1 MSKPVVFVSDLG
13 LRDEFV
19 GVCHAVI
26 ARIAPGSTVIDISHG
41 IAPHDVQT
49 GGLVLAES
57 LRFAPRDAVGLA
69 VIDPGVG
76 TDRLAIAVE
85 TGGGRQLVGPDNG
98 VLSLAWRAD
107 GGARRAV
114 TISSS
119 DVVLQP
125 ISTVFHGRDV
135 FAPAAAHLAA
145 GADLSALGADV
156 PVSDL
161 VEARLTE
168 PDIERGKISGE
179 VLDVDRFGN
188 IRLNVRPS
196 HLAAA
201 ELQDASALHIAT
213 LGEQADAPRIRTYG
227 SVGQG
232 DYGVI
237 VDAWEWLAIIR
248 YEANAAA
255 DLGVRTG
262 DPVWLT
268 AAD

>member
-1 MSKPVVFVSDLG
+1 VSKPVVFVSDLG

-19 GVCHAVI
+19 GVCRAVI
-26 ARIAPGSTVIDISHG
+26 ARISPGSAVIDISHG
-41 IAPHDVQT
+41 IAPHDIRT

-57 LRFAPRDAVGLA
+57 LRFAPTDAVGLA

-76 TDRLAIAVE
+76 TDRLAIAIE
-85 TGGGRQLVGPDNG
+85 TASGRQLVGPDNG

-114 TISSS
+114 SIIAPEI
-119 DVVLQP
+119 VLQP
-125 ISTVFHGRDV
+125 ISSVFHGRDV

-145 GADLSALGADV
+145 GMDLSALGPEV
-156 PVSDL
+156 PPSNL
-161 VEARLTE
+161 VEVRLGE
-168 PDIERGKISGE
+168 PDVERGKIGGE

-188 IRLNVRPS
+188 VRLNVRPA

-201 ELQDASALHIAT
+201 GLADAAAIHIAT
-213 LGEQADAPRIRTYG
+213 LGSEADAPRIKTYG
-227 SVGQG
+227 SVGVGQ
-232 DYGVI
+232 YGVI
-237 VDAWEWLAIIR
+237 VDAWEWIAIIR

-255 DLGVRTG
+255 ELGVQAG
-262 DPVWLT
+262 DVVWLT

>member
-26 ARIAPGSTVIDISHG
+26 AKISPGSTVIDISHG
-41 IAPHDVQT
+41 IAPHDIQA
-49 GGLVLAES
+49 GGLMLAES
-57 LRFAPRDAVGLA
+57 LRFAPADAVGLA

-85 TGGGRQLVGPDNG
+85 THAGRQLVGPDNG
-98 VLSLAWRAD
+98 VLSAAWRAD
-107 GGARRAV
+107 GGVKRAV
-114 TISSS
+114 TIDSP

-125 ISTVFHGRDV
+125 ISSVFHGRDV

-145 GADLSALGADV
+145 GADLSALGPSVTA
-156 PVSDL
+156 SAL
-161 VEARLTE
+161 TQARLAE
-168 PDIERGKISGE
+168 PEVERGKISGE

-188 IRLNVRPS
+188 VRLNIRPA
-196 HLAAA
+196 HVTAAG
-201 ELQDASALHIAT
+201 LQQASALHIAT

>member
-1 MSKPVVFVSDLG
+1 VSKPVVFVSDLG

-26 ARIAPGSTVIDISHG
+26 ARISPGSAVIDISHG
-41 IAPHDVQT
+41 IAPHDTQT

-57 LRFAPRDAVGLA
+57 LRFAPADAVGLA

-85 TGGGRQLVGPDNG
+85 TGSGRHLVGPDNG

-114 TISSS
+114 SIIAPE
-119 DVVLQP
+119 VVLQP
-125 ISTVFHGRDV
+125 VSSVFHGRDV

-145 GADLSALGADV
+145 GANLSALGPEV
-156 PVSDL
+156 PASDL
-161 VEARLTE
+161 VEVRLAE
-168 PDIERGKISGE
+168 PDVELGKISGE

-201 ELQDASALHIAT
+201 GLADAAALHIAT
-213 LGEQADAPRIRTYG
+213 LGQEADAPRISTYG
-227 SVGQG
+227 GVGVGQ
-232 DYGVI
+232 YGVI
-237 VDAWEWLAIIR
+237 VDAWEWIAIIR

-255 DLGVRTG
+255 DLGVQSG
-262 DPVWLT
+262 DVVWLT

>member
-1 MSKPVVFVSDLG
+1 VSKPVVFVSDLG

-26 ARIAPGSTVIDISHG
+26 ARISPGSAVIDISHG
-41 IAPHDVQT
+41 IAPHDIQT

-57 LRFAPRDAVGLA
+57 LRFAPADAVGLA

-85 TGGGRQLVGPDNG
+85 TGSGRHLVGPDNG
-98 VLSLAWRAD
+98 VLSLAWRAE
-107 GGARRAV
+107 GGAQRAV
-114 TISSS
+114 SIIAPE
-119 DVVLQP
+119 VVLQP
-125 ISTVFHGRDV
+125 ISNVFHGRDV

-145 GADLSALGADV
+145 GADLSALGPEV
-156 PVSDL
+156 PVQEL
-161 VEARLTE
+161 VEVRIGE
-168 PDIERGKISGE
+168 PDVERGKISGE

-188 IRLNVRPS
+188 VRLNVRPR

-201 ELQDASALHIAT
+201 ELADAAALHIAT
-213 LGEQADAPRIRTYG
+213 LGQEADAPRISTYG
-227 SVGQG
+227 GVGVGQ
-232 DYGVI
+232 YGVI
-237 VDAWEWLAIIR
+237 VDAWEWIAIIR

-255 DLGVRTG
+255 DLGVQSG
-262 DPVWLT
+262 DVVWLT

>member
-26 ARIAPGSTVIDISHG
+26 ARISPGSAVIDISHG
-41 IAPHDVQT
+41 IAPHDIQT

-57 LRFAPRDAVGLA
+57 LRFAPADSVGLA

-85 TGGGRQLVGPDNG
+85 TASGRQLVGPDNG

-114 TISSS
+114 SIIAPEI
-119 DVVLQP
+119 VLQP
-125 ISTVFHGRDV
+125 ISSVFHGRDV

-145 GADLSALGADV
+145 GADLSALGSDV

-161 VEARLTE
+161 AEVQLGE
-168 PDIERGKISGE
+168 PDVERGKVSGE

-188 IRLNVRPS
+188 VRLNVRTS

-201 ELQDASALHIAT
+201 GLADASAIHIAT
-213 LGEQADAPRIRTYG
+213 LGREADAPRIKTYG
-227 SVGQG
+227 SVGVGQ
-232 DYGVI
+232 YGVI
-237 VDAWEWLAIIR
+237 VDAWEWIAIIR

-255 DLGVRTG
+255 ELGVQAG
-262 DPVWLT
+262 DVVWLT

>member
-26 ARIAPGSTVIDISHG
+26 ARIAPGSAVIDVSHG
-41 IAPHDVQT
+41 IAPHDIQR

-57 LRFAPRDAVGLA
+57 LRFAPTDAVGLA

-76 TDRLAIAVE
+76 TDRLPIAVE
-85 TGGGRQLVGPDNG
+85 TAAGRQLVGPNNG

-114 TISSS
+114 EINAP

-125 ISTVFHGRDV
+125 ISSVFHGRDV

-145 GADLSALGADV
+145 GADLVALGPEVA
-156 PVSDL
+156 VSDL
-161 VEARLTE
+161 AEVRVAE
-168 PDIERGKISGE
+168 PEVERGKISGE

-188 IRLNVRPS
+188 VRLNVRPS
-196 HLAAA
+196 HVAAA
-201 ELQDASALHIAT
+201 GLQDASVLHVAT
-213 LGEQADAPRIRTYG
+213 LGEEADAPRITTYG
-227 SVGQG
+227 RVGVG
-232 DYGVI
+232 EYGVI

-255 DLGVRTG
+255 DLGVQSG
-262 DPVWLT
+262 DVVWLT
-268 AAD
+268 AAG